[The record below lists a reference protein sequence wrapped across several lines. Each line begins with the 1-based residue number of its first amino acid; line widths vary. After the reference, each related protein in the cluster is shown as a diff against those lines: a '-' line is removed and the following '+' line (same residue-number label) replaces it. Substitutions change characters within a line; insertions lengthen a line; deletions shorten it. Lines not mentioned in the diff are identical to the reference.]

1 MGLQSSFLHKILLP
15 RNKGGTSSIKNK
27 IVSLFPYLLGSNDE
41 DFHEESARELLLS
54 LGYHLKEI
62 CTKIPMYVRLLPIVL
77 AEWTTKEEMEGCFFQ
92 ISIVEHTVVAVPF

>member
-27 IVSLFPYLLGSNDE
+27 IVSLFPYLPGSNDE

-54 LGYHLKEI
+54 LGYDLKEI
-62 CTKIPMYVRLLPIVL
+62 CTKIPMYVRLLPTAL
-77 AEWTTKEEMEGCFFQ
+77 AEWTTKEEMKGCFFHV
-92 ISIVEHTVVAVPF
+92 SIAEHTVVVVPF

>member
-1 MGLQSSFLHKILLP
+1 MGLQSSFLHKNLLL
-15 RNKGGTSSIKNK
+15 RNKGGTSSVKDK
-27 IVSLFPYLLGSNDE
+27 IFSLFPYLPGSNDE
-41 DFHEESARELLLS
+41 DFHEESALEVLLS

-62 CTKIPMYVRLLPIVL
+62 CTKIPMYVRLLPTAL